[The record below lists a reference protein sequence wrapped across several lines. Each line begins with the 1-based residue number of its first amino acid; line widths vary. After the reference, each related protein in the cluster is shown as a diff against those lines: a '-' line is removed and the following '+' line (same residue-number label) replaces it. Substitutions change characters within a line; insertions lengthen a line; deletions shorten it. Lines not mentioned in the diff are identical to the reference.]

1 MLLAVF
7 SLIAEI
13 KPWTYWQVMLPVYA
27 SNAKNPGEAQ
37 MYPFQGTR
45 PLPAAPSSWF
55 GSPEMC
61 MDYLFLLTS
70 ATIISD
76 SKLSPSLQLPL
87 PPPAMLLHCDS
98 GHLGAACSWVCGLL
112 EPTYYR
118 SHASA
123 SGGFSCPTGC
133 LSHGMGPL
141 SFGVWGISLWQ
152 VPWSTLGHPGLKFL
166 SPEHLFS
173 LPTCSQ
179 LASRTCSVSLA
190 CHLCSRLLLGLTLSF
205 LPFPWRCLLC
215 FYLCSFC

>member
-13 KPWTYWQVMLPVYA
+13 KPWTYWQVMFPVYA

-45 PLPAAPSSWF
+45 PLPAAPSNWF

-118 SHASA
+118 SRASA
-123 SGGFSCPTGC
+123 SGGFSCPAGC
-133 LSHGMGPL
+133 LITWNGTPLLWGLGHFSLTGPL
-141 SFGVWGISLWQ
+141 VCFGT
-152 VPWSTLGHPGLKFL
+152 PWIEVLVTRTLILPPHMFSTRF
-166 SPEHLFS
+166 
-173 LPTCSQ
+173 
-179 LASRTCSVSLA
+179 
-190 CHLCSRLLLGLTLSF
+190 
-205 LPFPWRCLLC
+205 
-215 FYLCSFC
+215 